1 MNPIIRHYL
10 FFLAIIIFNQGCSTS
25 PEKISTGL
33 RVYKETDSSR
43 LFDTTAGTQA
53 VHFYRPVKIDLFYPS
68 SVSDS
73 LKQLNFGEILDMY
86 EQRMNYSTSKDSCRK
101 TSLSIANTF
110 AEYLGVSDPQK
121 LIAFETGIY
130 SDLPLPSE
138 KFPLIIY
145 AAGMNGSSWENPLLF
160 DSLVSAGYIVAA
172 VSSVGKFPG
181 YMTAAEDLDEQ
192 VRDIMYAKKKL
203 KSLPFIDGSKIGL
216 MSWSMGGSAITKAA
230 MLSNDFKCLLSFD
243 GTETHYYGNDTTWD
257 REFDRIKQI
266 PPFIPERVSIPYLY
280 LSSDRPDTKDSVY
293 LFSSHIASEDNFYLK
308 LKGAVHESFS
318 SIIQIAK
325 FAEPTATK
333 ISGNHDAI
341 VKNLSVHFFDQ
352 YLKKK
357 NGFSLKDKISEMIKI
372 NPGLF
377 SNSPPRTV
385 KVLHEK

>member
-10 FFLAIIIFNQGCSTS
+10 FFLALIIFIQGCSNST
-25 PEKISTGL
+25 EKIVTSL
-33 RVYKETDSSR
+33 KVYKETDSSR
-43 LFDTTAGTQA
+43 LFDTTAGKQSI
-53 VHFYRPVKIDLFYPS
+53 HFYRPVKIDLFYPS
-68 SVSDS
+68 AVSDS
-73 LKQLNFGEILDMY
+73 LKQLTFGEILDMY
-86 EQRMNYSTSKDSCRK
+86 EERMNYNTSKDSCRK
-101 TSLSIANTF
+101 TSLNIAASI

-121 LIAFETGIY
+121 LIAFNTGIY
-130 SDLPLPSE
+130 SDLALPTE

-243 GTETHYYGNDTTWD
+243 GTEIHYYGNDTSWD

-266 PPFIPERVSIPYLY
+266 PPFIPERITIPYLY
-280 LSSDRPDTKDSVY
+280 LSSDRPDSKDSVY
-293 LFSSHIASEDNFYLK
+293 VLSSHIASTDNFYLK

-325 FAEPTATK
+325 FTEPTTTK
-333 ISGNHDAI
+333 ISGSHDAI
-341 VKNLSVHFFDQ
+341 VKNISLHFFDQ
-352 YLKKK
+352 YLKRK
-357 NGFSLKDKISEMIKI
+357 NGFSIKNKISEMIKT
-372 NPGLF
+372 NPDLF
-377 SNSPPRTV
+377 SSSLPQAVNAQL
-385 KVLHEK
+385 KK